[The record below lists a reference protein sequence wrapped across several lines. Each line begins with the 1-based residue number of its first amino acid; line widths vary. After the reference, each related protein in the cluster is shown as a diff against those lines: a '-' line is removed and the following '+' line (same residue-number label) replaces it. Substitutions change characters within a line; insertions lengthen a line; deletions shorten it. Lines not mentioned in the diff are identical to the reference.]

1 MGSLILRSEQE
12 PVVGNS
18 SKLPCLDRT
27 ETVSI
32 LPGGSVC
39 QSFPLRSA
47 FWALRRHFNC
57 SSGLF
62 PACLSVSLLHCIVV
76 AQGEQRNQRGGKV
89 FKLVPDF
96 SGILSSAVARC
107 LLMFTKIKIPQGWT
121 SKSPRLLDLK
131 DTSEI
136 LTVGS
141 SVPEWLRKVGE
152 TLSPHW
158 LLCQKCLLPGDGEW
172 LAGLR
177 ANCTRSLQF
186 IAFPN
191 PAPPSI
197 PEQRQDIR

>member
-141 SVPEWLRKVGE
+141 SVPKWLRWERPYPLTDCSARNAFYLEMGNG
-152 TLSPHW
+152 W
-158 LLCQKCLLPGDGEW
+158 LVL
-172 LAGLR
+172 GLT
-177 ANCTRSLQF
+177 APEVYSL
-186 IAFPN
+186 
-191 PAPPSI
+191 
-197 PEQRQDIR
+197 